1 MTVPFPRGETMRTT
15 LRLIEGPTCGPA
27 PSAIDTRR
35 GNGTPVRPASTPDGP
50 EASPGTAGGSPVGA
64 GTGLGRARIV
74 GSATSENLYSR
85 NARTKLS
92 KSPPVELMA
101 FSMRV
106 IGAESLIRL

>member
-1 MTVPFPRGETMRTT
+1 MPESRIGTAFAFTRS
-15 LRLIEGPTCGPA
+15 LRLAGFANQGKIGPA
-27 PSAIDTRR
+27 FEDLTHGRGPDLRPS
-35 GNGTPVRPASTPDGP
+35 
-50 EASPGTAGGSPVGA
+50 SP
-64 GTGLGRARIV
+64 
-74 GSATSENLYSR
+74 ENLYSR